1 MYIDYRYIDGYDE
14 DYIISNYGDVISLKR
29 KKPRLLKA
37 NLTKR
42 YKKLDLC
49 KNGKI
54 KTWDV
59 HALVGNAFI
68 GKRINGLTFDH
79 IDRVK
84 TNNRADNLR
93 LATKSE
99 QTINQDMRITNT
111 SGETNIVIINMR
123 QYRYYRVQIVR
134 NGKKIVEKMFN
145 VETHSINDAVI
156 FRDAQLRMLSEKSE
170 KA

>member
-54 KTWDV
+54 KTWAV
-59 HALVGNAFI
+59 HVLVGNAFI

-99 QTINQDMRITNT
+99 QVVNQNMRKSNT
-111 SGETNIVIINMR
+111 SGETNIVIINHG
-123 QYRYYRVQIVR
+123 QYIYYRVLIIR
-134 NGKKIVEKMFN
+134 NGKKIVEKRFN
-145 VETHSINDAVI
+145 VKTHSINDAVI
-156 FRDAQLRMLSEKSE
+156 FRDAQLRIHKEK
-170 KA
+170 K